1 MTLKLDEMS
10 VGTSRAET
18 APLVEGC
25 VMSRGRRRR
34 FRPGSCSEC
43 TPAFSLGIMSGM
55 RGRSSGTLSSR
66 GRDFLLAWLLRD
78 DCRSSEL
85 HVAMEDIKLLS
96 HVRWRLE
103 RT

>member
-1 MTLKLDEMS
+1 MTLKPDEMS

-18 APLVEGC
+18 APLVEGR

-66 GRDFLLAWLLRD
+66 GWHFSLAWLLRG

-85 HVAMEDIKLLS
+85 HVAMKDIKLLS
-96 HVRWRLE
+96 HVRSRLE